1 MRSLRTFT
9 KPSPRHPKM
18 INTRYIVEV
27 KILDAI
33 NRPKKKRILGVWESS
48 ESIPYEL
55 IRKAN
60 ERAYP
65 GCGVEIQV
73 TAYEGP

>member
-1 MRSLRTFT
+1 MRIST
-9 KPSPRHPKM
+9 KQSRKPRRM

-48 ESIPYEL
+48 ERIPYDL

-60 ERAYP
+60 EAAYP